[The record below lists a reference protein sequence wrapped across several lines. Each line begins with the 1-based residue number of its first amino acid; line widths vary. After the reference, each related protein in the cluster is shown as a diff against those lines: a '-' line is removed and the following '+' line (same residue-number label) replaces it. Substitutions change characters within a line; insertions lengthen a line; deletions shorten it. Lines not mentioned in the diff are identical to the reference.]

1 MTQRR
6 FMLQVTVGTVLSIVL
21 VSLVIQQLRTPPA
34 APRQPVLEQIAR
46 YGPAPDFSLVER
58 SGRPVSAGDLR
69 GRVWIADFIY
79 TQCRDTCPLQ
89 SRAMAALRTD
99 LKGYGDLRSVSI
111 SVDPLTDT
119 PALLSRYADRYG
131 ADPERW
137 LFLTGELGEI
147 RRIVQDGF
155 RLSAAPVD
163 GHTHDSR
170 SLPQHPVRAGGP
182 RRHHPGLLRKP
193 RPACVG
199 TAAPER
205 PKLAGGNGVGRFE
218 RAGFLSWNRRVC

>member
-34 APRQPVLEQIAR
+34 APRQPVLEQLAR

-99 LKGYGDLRSVSI
+99 LKSYGDLRSVSI

-163 GHTHDSR
+163 GHTHDPVVFHSTRFVLVDRDGIIRGYYESRDPRALERLRRNAR
-170 SLPQHPVRAGGP
+170 SL
-182 RRHHPGLLRKP
+182 LT
-193 RPACVG
+193 G
-199 TAAPER
+199 T
-205 PKLAGGNGVGRFE
+205 G
-218 RAGFLSWNRRVC
+218 

>member
-163 GHTHDSR
+163 GHTHDPVVFHSTRFVLVDRDGIIRGYYESRDPRALERLRRNAR
-170 SLPQHPVRAGGP
+170 SL
-182 RRHHPGLLRKP
+182 
-193 RPACVG
+193 
-199 TAAPER
+199 
-205 PKLAGGNGVGRFE
+205 LAGTG
-218 RAGFLSWNRRVC
+218 

>member
-34 APRQPVLEQIAR
+34 APRQPVLEQLAR

-119 PALLSRYADRYG
+119 PALLSRYAERYG

-163 GHTHDSR
+163 GHTHDPVVFHSTRFVLVDRDGIIRGYYESRNPRALERLRRNAR
-170 SLPQHPVRAGGP
+170 SL
-182 RRHHPGLLRKP
+182 LT
-193 RPACVG
+193 G
-199 TAAPER
+199 T
-205 PKLAGGNGVGRFE
+205 G
-218 RAGFLSWNRRVC
+218 

>member
-6 FMLQVTVGTVLSIVL
+6 FVLQVTVGTVLSAVL
-21 VSLVIQQLRTPPA
+21 LGLVVQQVRTPPSA
-34 APRQPVLEQIAR
+34 TRQPVLEQLAR

-79 TQCRDTCPLQ
+79 TECRDTCPLQ
-89 SRAMAALRTD
+89 SRAMAALLTD
-99 LKGYGDLRSVSI
+99 LKAYGDLRSVSI
-111 SVDPLTDT
+111 TVDPLTDT
-119 PALLSRYADRYG
+119 PALLSRYAERYG

-137 LFLTGELGEI
+137 LFLTGELREI

-163 GHTHDSR
+163 GQTLDPVVFHSTRFVLVDRDGVIRGYYDSND
-170 SLPQHPVRAGGP
+170 PRALERL
-182 RRHHPGLLRKP
+182 RRNARGLLAEK
-193 RPACVG
+193 A
-199 TAAPER
+199 
-205 PKLAGGNGVGRFE
+205 
-218 RAGFLSWNRRVC
+218 